1 MRLIP
6 CSEHRPPPVSLP
18 SHIRNGVF
26 IGGSSDAS
34 DLDSLES
41 IGIRVIVNCAP
52 ETRVQQ
58 DDKRFTYHLFCME
71 DRSDYPIDQDIPAA
85 VDIITQAVSR
95 KEKVL
100 VHCHRGISRSVSL
113 VIAWLM
119 KTEQLNFDDALA
131 EVTNARPIASPNL
144 GFTLALQALENSDE
158 SSDPEI
164 SADEDEPFLVPIN
177 YPPSF
182 PPLITSPLVEVR

>member
-6 CSEHRPPPVSLP
+6 CSEHRPQPVSLP
-18 SHIRNGVF
+18 SHIRNGVY
-26 IGGSSDAS
+26 IGGSSDAN
-34 DLDSLES
+34 DLDTLEN
-41 IGIRVIVNCAP
+41 IGIRVIINCAP
-52 ETRVQQ
+52 ETHVQR
-58 DDKRFTYHLFCME
+58 DDKRFTYHLFSME
-71 DRSDYPIDQDIPAA
+71 DRSDYPIDQDIPTA
-85 VDIITQAVSR
+85 VEIITKAVSR

-131 EVTNARPIASPNL
+131 EVTNSRPIASPNL

-158 SSDPEI
+158 DPEI
-164 SADEDEPFLVPIN
+164 STDEDEPFLVPIN
-177 YPPSF
+177 YPPSV
-182 PPLITSPLVEVR
+182 PPPITSSLVEVR